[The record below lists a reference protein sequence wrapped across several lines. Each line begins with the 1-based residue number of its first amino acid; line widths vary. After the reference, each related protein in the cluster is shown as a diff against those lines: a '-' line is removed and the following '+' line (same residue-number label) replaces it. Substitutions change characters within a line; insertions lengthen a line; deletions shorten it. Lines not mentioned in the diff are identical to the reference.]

1 MWFFAMLCEDDIA
14 DEVGVDRA
22 WRTRGRVEHIPPRRV
37 KTCAYNRRI
46 RVGLTIEEMQ

>member
-1 MWFFAMLCEDDIA
+1 MLSEYDIA
-14 DEVGVDRA
+14 GEVGGGRA
-22 WRTRGRVEHIPPRRV
+22 WRTRGPVEHIPTRRV